1 MITGEIINSD
11 VSEYTV
17 GTKNEGDDKK
27 EEEEIK
33 EEEVKKENEEEKMIK
48 SSMQKKENVEFGLDD
63 KSNMDIEHISN
74 KFNSVNKENDWN
86 SNSCH
91 EGDLDSGI
99 LSETA
104 DQHSSLPVELQS
116 KNECHILLTAEENID
131 KNILNHDED
140 KVEILGKKAGE
151 EEEEGVKEEEEA
163 VKGVEAKVEMLKR
176 RTLSQIR
183 RQGKQSQKEKEKD
196 KKGGTKEREERG
208 KQEGEVEKEE
218 EEEEDFDF
226 DEENDLFD
234 GN

>member
-1 MITGEIINSD
+1 
-11 VSEYTV
+11 
-17 GTKNEGDDKK
+17 
-27 EEEEIK
+27 
-33 EEEVKKENEEEKMIK
+33 MIK

-63 KSNMDIEHISN
+63 KSSTDIEYISN
-74 KFNSVNKENDWN
+74 KFNSVNKENDE
-86 SNSCH
+86 SSSSCH
-91 EGDLDSGI
+91 EGYLDSGI

-116 KNECHILLTAEENID
+116 KNECHVLLTAEKNID

-140 KVEILGKKAGE
+140 KVEILGKIE
-151 EEEEGVKEEEEA
+151 EEEEKEGVEEEA

-183 RQGKQSQKEKEKD
+183 RQGKQSQNEKEKD

-208 KQEGEVEKEE
+208 KQEDEVEKEE
-218 EEEEDFDF
+218 EEEDDFDF